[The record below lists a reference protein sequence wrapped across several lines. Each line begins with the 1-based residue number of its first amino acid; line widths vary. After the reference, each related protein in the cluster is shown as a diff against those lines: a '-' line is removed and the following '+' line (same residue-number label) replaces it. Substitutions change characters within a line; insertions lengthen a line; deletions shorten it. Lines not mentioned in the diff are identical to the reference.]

1 MSVFMAITKK
11 KNGKAATNALPLAE
25 KRQNRVTILLSDRE
39 MGAIDAYCKRYKV
52 KSKARFI
59 REQALRAVMTKFL
72 DDYPTL
78 FRKNELDSLVVP
90 HAASDVLANN
100 YSQSNGEEQVAE

>member
-1 MSVFMAITKK
+1 MVITKK
-11 KNGKAATNALPLAE
+11 KNGKAATNAVPLSE

-39 MGAIDAYCKRYKV
+39 LAAIDAYCKRYKV

-78 FRKNELDSLVVP
+78 FRKHELDSLVVP
-90 HAASDVLANN
+90 NASQANGN
-100 YSQSNGEEQVAE
+100 NSFTDGPITE